1 MSPCGSDEIQVLPVR
16 WSGDGHRYRPSFIL
30 IYITRQGL
38 SWRPLGLL
46 NLIYEPTIW
55 IFQSFTGY
63 DLRLSMWFSSF
74 QQAQARRWWM
84 GSLKFAIGSRASFHP
99 KSCRRPLQF
108 LPFSSRCPR
117 AAGSESLKCFL
128 FHSPTLGNFW
138 KIFFKMSVCSRSV
151 FMKICWKVAT
161 LGVLNSLSP
170 AVFFLWLY
178 YITAL
183 GFRLFA
189 DRTSFIC
196 NICA

>member
-16 WSGDGHRYRPSFIL
+16 RSGDGHRYRPSFIL

-46 NLIYEPTIW
+46 NLIYKPTIW

-108 LPFSSRCPR
+108 LPCSSRCPR
-117 AAGSESLKCFL
+117 AAGSESLKCSFFTFPL
-128 FHSPTLGNFW
+128 RE
-138 KIFFKMSVCSRSV
+138 ICFKMSVCSRSV

-178 YITAL
+178 YSTHLEI
-183 GFRLFA
+183 RLFA
-189 DRTSFIC
+189 EQTILRWI
-196 NICA
+196 ICAC

>member
-46 NLIYEPTIW
+46 NLIYEPIIW

-108 LPFSSRCPR
+108 LSFSSRCPR
-117 AAGSESLKCFL
+117 AAGSESLKCAFFTFPL
-128 FHSPTLGNFW
+128 QE
-138 KIFFKMSVCSRSV
+138 ICFKMSVCSRSV
-151 FMKICWKVAT
+151 FYWE
-161 LGVLNSLSP
+161 VLRKWLRLEFLSP
-170 AVFFLWLY
+170 YL
-178 YITAL
+178 
-183 GFRLFA
+183 RLF
-189 DRTSFIC
+189 SFCDYTI
-196 NICA
+196 AHA

>member
-117 AAGSESLKCFL
+117 AAGSESLKCSFFTFPL
-128 FHSPTLGNFW
+128 RE
-138 KIFFKMSVCSRSV
+138 ICFKMSVCSRSV

>member
-108 LPFSSRCPR
+108 LSFSSRCPR
-117 AAGSESLKCFL
+117 AAGSESLKCSFFTFPL
-128 FHSPTLGNFW
+128 RE
-138 KIFFKMSVCSRSV
+138 ICFKMSVCSRSV